1 MPNCAGL
8 TQPSMNVI
16 ASKVQGMSSISKM
29 CTISVDE
36 MCIKSHLDYDSRKDK
51 IIGLEDFGDGVK
63 SNCLATSAIVIMARG
78 VIENW
83 KQPLAYYLVNES
95 CSSEKVREK
104 LEDAITKVEN
114 IGLQVT

>member
-1 MPNCAGL
+1 
-8 TQPSMNVI
+8 
-16 ASKVQGMSSISKM
+16 M

-78 VIENW
+78 IIENW

-104 LEDAITKVEN
+104 LEDAITKVVYRLHSIHISPLVN
-114 IGLQVT
+114 IFFLCPVRVSPCNQC

>member
-1 MPNCAGL
+1 
-8 TQPSMNVI
+8 
-16 ASKVQGMSSISKM
+16 
-29 CTISVDE
+29 
-36 MCIKSHLDYDSRKDK
+36 
-51 IIGLEDFGDGVK
+51 
-63 SNCLATSAIVIMARG
+63 MARG

>member
-1 MPNCAGL
+1 
-8 TQPSMNVI
+8 MNVI

-36 MCIKSHLDYDSRKDK
+36 MCINSHLDYDSRKDK

-78 VIENW
+78 IIENW
-83 KQPLAYYLVNES
+83 KQPLRHVNAWVCPRLDNILRACCTRDLSVMRLLEYAPLV
-95 CSSEKVREK
+95 
-104 LEDAITKVEN
+104 
-114 IGLQVT
+114 